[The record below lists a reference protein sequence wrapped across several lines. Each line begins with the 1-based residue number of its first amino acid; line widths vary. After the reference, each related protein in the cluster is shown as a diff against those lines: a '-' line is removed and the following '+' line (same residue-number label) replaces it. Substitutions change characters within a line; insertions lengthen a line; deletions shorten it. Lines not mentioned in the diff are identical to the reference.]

1 MHSLLHP
8 QEYMGAYQS
17 STWTYLF
24 SNFPFNILVILLSSP
39 PVYLLLEA
47 VVVLLPLTVFDDCP
61 WGKFVSHR
69 VSSES
74 DQIKTTLWVIVHRA
88 SRESPDRSNNNNFL
102 GMGLGWNSSPVLF
115 SLAATRL
122 LVFTAVSGCCFSK
135 LPWSWGWNGNRT
147 S

>member
-8 QEYMGAYQS
+8 REYMGAYQS

-47 VVVLLPLTVFDDCP
+47 VVVLLPLTVLDNCP
-61 WGKFVSHR
+61 WGKFVSHQ

-74 DQIKTTLWVIVHRA
+74 DQIKTTL
-88 SRESPDRSNNNNFL
+88 
-102 GMGLGWNSSPVLF
+102 
-115 SLAATRL
+115 
-122 LVFTAVSGCCFSK
+122 
-135 LPWSWGWNGNRT
+135 
-147 S
+147 